1 MIGKGLE
8 SRRGGEG
15 TGDRVGGPEFLGM
28 GASEELHQHREALIL
43 VAELLARHR
52 PREKEVEMVRLG
64 EGGVVGITPF
74 LRIEVEAD
82 DEVGPDL
89 LVHESGAVANLPDAV
104 EEPLGLVLQ
113 GE

>member
-1 MIGKGLE
+1 
-8 SRRGGEG
+8 
-15 TGDRVGGPEFLGM
+15 
-28 GASEELHQHREALIL
+28 
-43 VAELLARHR
+43 
-52 PREKEVEMVRLG
+52 MVRLG